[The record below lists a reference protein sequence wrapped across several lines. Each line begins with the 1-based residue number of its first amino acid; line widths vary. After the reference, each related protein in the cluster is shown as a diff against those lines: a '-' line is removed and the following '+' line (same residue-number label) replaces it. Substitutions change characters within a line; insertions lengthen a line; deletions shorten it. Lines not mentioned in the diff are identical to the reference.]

1 MIVSSPKLTIPS
13 INTEHNTPSPGDT
26 SQHRIHA
33 ESTPSS
39 SRKRPKTPSN
49 PYPLHLSPS
58 ATPTNQS
65 TNGKPIRRAR
75 KPRESALPPPF
86 QYSAREL
93 SSSHY
98 GRREASRAA
107 PAQHNY
113 TRRVPSRTSLEH
125 AWHLA
130 MTADPLLDSDDEEI
144 VDENTRS
151 DLLLRLRI
159 INRLRGKDPT
169 PERDIVPPVR
179 QPFRMS

>member
-13 INTEHNTPSPGDT
+13 INTEHTTPSAGDT

-39 SRKRPKTPSN
+39 SRKRPRTPSN

-86 QYSAREL
+86 QYSTREL

-98 GRREASRAA
+98 GRREASRAG
-107 PAQHNY
+107 PTQHNY
-113 TRRVPSRTSLEH
+113 TRRVPSRTSLER
-125 AWHLA
+125 ALI
-130 MTADPLLDSDDEEI
+130 PLFLS
-144 VDENTRS
+144 
-151 DLLLRLRI
+151 
-159 INRLRGKDPT
+159 
-169 PERDIVPPVR
+169 
-179 QPFRMS
+179 